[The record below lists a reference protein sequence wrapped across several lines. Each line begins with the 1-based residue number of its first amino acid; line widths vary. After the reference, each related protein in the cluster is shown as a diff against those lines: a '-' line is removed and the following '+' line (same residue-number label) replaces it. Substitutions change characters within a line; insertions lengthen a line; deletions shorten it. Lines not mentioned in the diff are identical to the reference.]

1 MYVQV
6 GVPICHSHAYI
17 DACMHVCASAPPC
30 ACEELWCGGWS
41 IRRGVCACV
50 CARSASLQCGCVCVR
65 VYASGSPVS
74 VLQVL
79 CSCACKSIS
88 GVLSADMFGSDRDLI
103 CFFGMRVIPVEPCAT
118 VRKLKQ
124 IHVLRRGGEMG
135 AITTFMSK
143 AYRVFILLLLA
154 LRPPRLRTSRTFN
167 SVKIEFRKAREL
179 LEQYQQRL

>member
-1 MYVQV
+1 M
-6 GVPICHSHAYI
+6 
-17 DACMHVCASAPPC
+17 
-30 ACEELWCGGWS
+30 
-41 IRRGVCACV
+41 
-50 CARSASLQCGCVCVR
+50 R

-143 AYRVFILLLLA
+143 AYRVFILLLIA

-167 SVKIEFRKAREL
+167 SVKIKFRKAR
-179 LEQYQQRL
+179 

>member
-1 MYVQV
+1 MCRLEYLSVIHMHTLMPVCTCAQV
-6 GVPICHSHAYI
+6 LLHVHVRSFGVGDGRSAEGCV
-17 DACMHVCASAPPC
+17 HV
-30 ACEELWCGGWS
+30 
-41 IRRGVCACV
+41 CV

-143 AYRVFILLLLA
+143 AYRVFILLLIA
-154 LRPPRLRTSRTFN
+154 LRPPRLRNSRTFN
-167 SVKIEFRKAREL
+167 SVKIKFRKAREL
-179 LEQYQQRL
+179 LEQYQERL

>member
-1 MYVQV
+1 MSV
-6 GVPICHSHAYI
+6 
-17 DACMHVCASAPPC
+17 
-30 ACEELWCGGWS
+30 
-41 IRRGVCACV
+41 RV

-135 AITTFMSK
+135 AITTLMSK
-143 AYRVFILLLLA
+143 AYRVFILLLIA

-167 SVKIEFRKAREL
+167 SVKIKFRKAREL
-179 LEQYQQRL
+179 LEQYQERL

>member
-1 MYVQV
+1 M
-6 GVPICHSHAYI
+6 
-17 DACMHVCASAPPC
+17 
-30 ACEELWCGGWS
+30 
-41 IRRGVCACV
+41 

-88 GVLSADMFGSDRDLI
+88 GVLSADMFGSGRDFVSL
-103 CFFGMRVIPVEPCAT
+103 FGMRVIPVEPCAT

-135 AITTFMSK
+135 AITTLMSK
-143 AYRVFILLLLA
+143 AYRVFILLLIA
-154 LRPPRLRTSRTFN
+154 LRPPRLRTFEDIQQCQDKVSKSEGASRAISRKT
-167 SVKIEFRKAREL
+167 IEFCVFR
-179 LEQYQQRL
+179 